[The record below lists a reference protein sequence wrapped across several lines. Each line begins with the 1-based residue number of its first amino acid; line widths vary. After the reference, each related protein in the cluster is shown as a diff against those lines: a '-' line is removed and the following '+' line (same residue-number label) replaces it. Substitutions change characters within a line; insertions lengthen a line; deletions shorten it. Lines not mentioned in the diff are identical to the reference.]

1 MLTLLT
7 LTALASLSVNIWQ
20 SFRADEMKA
29 INQKLNRTK
38 NRIIDL
44 ARQKRKEYYRDKQR
58 IERKVTRRDEI
69 IKTLKKL
76 IKNKK
81 R

>member
-7 LTALASLSVNIWQ
+7 ITTLAIALWQVRKVNKL
-20 SFRADEMKA
+20 RA

-69 IKTLKKL
+69 IKELKRA